1 MANKPVFKRVGQKLN
16 LDIRQGLLEKEGDSL
31 AAVYLATIFGTKLD
45 KQTGEERELNKLVL
59 LDPTTGDREER
70 ELNKLVLLD
79 PTTGDRYMIFQDAG
93 IKKAMEGSVDVGDF
107 IELVYMGTKDIGNGK
122 RLNTYDI
129 FQLEKTA
136 EVVAAIRASR
146 PVTGANLT
154 APSAAVGG
162 VNSAHA

>member
-45 KQTGEERELNKLVL
+45 KQTG
-59 LDPTTGDREER
+59 EER